1 MHITF
6 IGKVGG
12 QDESNNHP
20 GNGGQGV
27 VELKAKLDELYKV
40 LPRDDYYRVKQLLSE
55 AEGILEKH
63 DGVTK

>member
-1 MHITF
+1 M
-6 IGKVGG
+6 
-12 QDESNNHP
+12 
-20 GNGGQGV
+20 